1 LPITF
6 SNLNRFV
13 AKSLVAYFFG
23 TQCISNGFFDVEC
36 DAMVDMTVN
45 DSRIRYER
53 AGSTKE
59 STYPNH
65 ITRIVN

>member
-1 LPITF
+1 LELSLYSVFQKKEANKLMAITF

-23 TQCISNGFFDVEC
+23 TQYISNGFFDVEC

-45 DSRIRYER
+45 DL
-53 AGSTKE
+53 
-59 STYPNH
+59 
-65 ITRIVN
+65 